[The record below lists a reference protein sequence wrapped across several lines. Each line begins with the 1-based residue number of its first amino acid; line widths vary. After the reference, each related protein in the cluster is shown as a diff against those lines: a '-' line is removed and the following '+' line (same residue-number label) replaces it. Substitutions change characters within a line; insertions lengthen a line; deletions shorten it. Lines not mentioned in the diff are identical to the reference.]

1 MIFVKHM
8 ISISNLIAKNF
19 KLKDEDKFI
28 NEEFIFLMFYSL
40 FLSTTDPILSILLI
54 TLFSIVLIVILFCYF
69 IYYLLYCL
77 YYILINP
84 LLHLYAFFFKRFYHF
99 DKTTGIFVRNT
110 TPARTTVT
118 PSIEAL

>member
-1 MIFVKHM
+1 MIFFKHM
-8 ISISNLIAKNF
+8 TSIIKLIAKNF
-19 KLKDEDKFI
+19 KLKDEDFI
-28 NEEFIFLMFYSL
+28 NEDFIFLMFYSL

-84 LLHLYAFFFKRFYHF
+84 LLHLYAFIYTRFYHF